1 MEKLGMSLLGLAA
14 AFALFALTAC
24 TAPATPTIS
33 LNPSVTVNSVN
44 IGQGKPVAL
53 QVIDG
58 RPTQGY
64 GAAKFDP
71 NQNIQEIFTRE
82 INKGLSRDG
91 FVVDPSSPAQLTVKL
106 LAIDYRQLTGIA
118 SMNTETFVSADV
130 IAKTPA
136 GTYHKTYNASAYNDN
151 YLRAAK
157 QDPST
162 QVNLAVSKL
171 LNNILN
177 DGMLMQFLA
186 SR

>member
-1 MEKLGMSLLGLAA
+1 MEKLGMSLLGLTAA
-14 AFALFALTAC
+14 FALTAC

-44 IGQGKPVAL
+44 IGQGKEVAL
-53 QVIDG
+53 QVVDG
-58 RPTQGY
+58 RPTQSY

-82 INKGLSRDG
+82 INRGLNKDG
-91 FVVDPSSPAQLTVKL
+91 FVVSPSSNTQLTVKL

-118 SMNTETFVSADV
+118 SMNTETFVSAEV
-130 IAKTPA
+130 TAKTTG

-151 YLRAAK
+151 YLSASK
-157 QDPST
+157 QDPSA